1 MSNIKNKSEVNH
13 LIGSIVSKQ
22 PINKNLSHLLLAI
35 LCKDRKKI
43 GIFIEKTVPDLTK
56 EVFME
61 DDIDY
66 KPLLEHERKSKDL
79 FIRTEL
85 YKLKEKGYVEFVSYK
100 KDRYNVKAN
109 LKGLEYCKTLLINS
123 LINLDI
129 DVNNIEIDWRE
140 DFQNAN

>member
-1 MSNIKNKSEVNH
+1 MSNIKNRSEVNH

-22 PINKNLSHLLLAI
+22 PINKDLSHLLLAI
-35 LCKDRKKI
+35 LCKDRKKL
-43 GIFIEKTVPDLTK
+43 GVFIEKTVPNLTS

-61 DDIDY
+61 EDIDY
-66 KPLLEHERKSKDL
+66 KPLLDSEQKSKDL

-109 LKGLEYCKTLLINS
+109 LKGLEYCKALAVNYM
-123 LINLDI
+123 I
-129 DVNNIEIDWRE
+129 DADFNINNIEVVE
-140 DFQNAN
+140 DFENAS

>member
-1 MSNIKNKSEVNH
+1 MSNIKNRSEVNH

-22 PINKNLSHLLLAI
+22 PINKDLSHLLLAI
-35 LCKDRKKI
+35 LCKDRKKL
-43 GIFIEKTVPDLTK
+43 GVFIEKTVPNLTS

-61 DDIDY
+61 DYIDY
-66 KPLLEHERKSKDL
+66 KPLLDNEHKSRDL

-109 LKGLEYCKTLLINS
+109 LKGLEYCKALAINYMIDAGFN
-123 LINLDI
+123 INN
-129 DVNNIEIDWRE
+129 VEVVE
-140 DFQNAN
+140 DFENAS

>member
-13 LIGSIVSKQ
+13 LIGSIVQK
-22 PINKNLSHLLLAI
+22 PINKHLSHLLLAI
-35 LCKDRKKI
+35 LCKDRKKL

-85 YKLKEKGYVEFVSYK
+85 YKLREKGYVEFVSYK

-109 LKGLEYCKTLLINS
+109 LKGLEYCKSLL
-123 LINLDI
+123 LNLMI
-129 DVNNIEIDWRE
+129 DDGLSINNIEVVE
-140 DFQNAN
+140 DFENK

>member
-13 LIGSIVSKQ
+13 LIGSIVQK
-22 PINKNLSHLLLAI
+22 PINKDLSQLLLAI
-35 LCKDRKKI
+35 LCKDRKKL
-43 GIFIEKTVPDLTK
+43 GIFIEKTVPGLTK

-85 YKLKEKGYVEFVSYK
+85 YKLREKGYVEFVSYK

-109 LKGLEYCKTLLINS
+109 LKGLEYCKSLL
-123 LINLDI
+123 LNLMI
-129 DVNNIEIDWRE
+129 DDGLSINNIEVVE
-140 DFQNAN
+140 DFENK

>member
-13 LIGSIVSKQ
+13 LIGSIVQK
-22 PINKNLSHLLLAI
+22 PINKHLSHLLLAI
-35 LCKDRKKI
+35 LCKDRKKL

-109 LKGLEYCKTLLINS
+109 FKGLEYCKTL

>member
-1 MSNIKNKSEVNH
+1 MSNIKNRSEVNH

-22 PINKNLSHLLLAI
+22 PINKNISHLLLAI
-35 LCKDRKKI
+35 LCKDRKKL
-43 GIFIEKTVPDLTK
+43 GVFIEKTVPNLTS

-61 DDIDY
+61 EDIDY
-66 KPLLEHERKSKDL
+66 KPLLDSEQKSKDL

-109 LKGLEYCKTLLINS
+109 LKGLEYCKSLL
-123 LINLDI
+123 LNLMVDGGLNI
-129 DVNNIEIDWRE
+129 NNIEVVE
-140 DFQNAN
+140 DFENAS

>member
-13 LIGSIVSKQ
+13 LIGSIVQK
-22 PINKNLSHLLLAI
+22 PINKDLSQLLLAI
-35 LCKDRKKI
+35 LCKNRKKL

-66 KPLLEHERKSKDL
+66 EPLLEHEKKSKDL

-85 YKLKEKGYVEFVSYK
+85 YKLREKGYVEFVSYK

-109 LKGLEYCKTLLINS
+109 LKGLEYCKSLL
-123 LINLDI
+123 LNLMI
-129 DVNNIEIDWRE
+129 DDGLSINNIEVVE
-140 DFQNAN
+140 DFENK

>member
-1 MSNIKNKSEVNH
+1 MSNIKNRSEVNH

-22 PINKNLSHLLLAI
+22 PINKDLSQLLLAI
-35 LCKDRKKI
+35 LCKNRKKL

-66 KPLLEHERKSKDL
+66 EPLLEHEKKSKDL

-85 YKLKEKGYVEFVSYK
+85 YKLREKGYVEFVSYK

-109 LKGLEYCKTLLINS
+109 LKGLEYCKALAVNYM
-123 LINLDI
+123 I
-129 DVNNIEIDWRE
+129 DADFNINNIEVVE
-140 DFQNAN
+140 DFENAS

>member
-1 MSNIKNKSEVNH
+1 MSNIKNRSEVNH
-13 LIGSIVSKQ
+13 LIGSIVSKK
-22 PINKNLSHLLLAI
+22 PINKDLSHLLLAI
-35 LCKDRKKI
+35 LCKDRKKL
-43 GIFIEKTVPDLTK
+43 GVFIEKTVPDLTK

-85 YKLKEKGYVEFVSYK
+85 YKLKEKGYVNFVSYK

-109 LKGLEYCKTLLINS
+109 LKGLEYCKTLLLN
-123 LINLDI
+123 LII
-129 DVNNIEIDWRE
+129 DDGLNINNIEVVE
-140 DFQNAN
+140 DF

>member
-13 LIGSIVSKQ
+13 LIGSIVQK
-22 PINKNLSHLLLAI
+22 PINKHLSHLLLAI
-35 LCKDRKKI
+35 LCKDRKKL

-109 LKGLEYCKTLLINS
+109 LKGLEYCKSLLLNLMIDDGLSIN
-123 LINLDI
+123 NLE
-129 DVNNIEIDWRE
+129 VVE
-140 DFQNAN
+140 DFENK

>member
-22 PINKNLSHLLLAI
+22 PINKYLSHLLLAI
-35 LCKDRKKI
+35 LCKDRKKL

-79 FIRTEL
+79 FIRT
-85 YKLKEKGYVEFVSYK
+85 
-100 KDRYNVKAN
+100 
-109 LKGLEYCKTLLINS
+109 INGNGKMFNYIQIV
-123 LINLDI
+123 LPIGCNFLWNRRGCAPRI
-129 DVNNIEIDWRE
+129 RL
-140 DFQNAN
+140 

>member
-1 MSNIKNKSEVNH
+1 MSNIKNRSEVNH

-22 PINKNLSHLLLAI
+22 PINKDLSHLLLAI
-35 LCKDRKKI
+35 LCKDRKKL

-85 YKLKEKGYVEFVSYK
+85 YKLREKGYVEFVSYK

-109 LKGLEYCKTLLINS
+109 LKGLEYCKALL
-123 LINLDI
+123 LNLMI
-129 DVNNIEIDWRE
+129 DDGLNINNIEVVE
-140 DFQNAN
+140 DFENAS

>member
-13 LIGSIVSKQ
+13 LIGSIVQK
-22 PINKNLSHLLLAI
+22 PINKHLSHLLLAI
-35 LCKDRKKI
+35 LCKDRKKL

-66 KPLLEHERKSKDL
+66 KPLLEHEKKSKDL

-85 YKLKEKGYVEFVSYK
+85 YKLREKGYVEFVSYK

-109 LKGLEYCKTLLINS
+109 LKGLEYCKSLL
-123 LINLDI
+123 LNLMVDDGLNI
-129 DVNNIEIDWRE
+129 NNIEVVE
-140 DFQNAN
+140 DFENK

>member
-13 LIGSIVSKQ
+13 LIGSIVQK
-22 PINKNLSHLLLAI
+22 PINKDLSQLLLAI
-35 LCKDRKKI
+35 LCKDRKKL

-109 LKGLEYCKTLLINS
+109 LKGLEYCKSLLLNLMIDDGLSIN
-123 LINLDI
+123 NLE
-129 DVNNIEIDWRE
+129 VVE
-140 DFQNAN
+140 DFENK

>member
-1 MSNIKNKSEVNH
+1 MSNIKNRSEVNH

-22 PINKNLSHLLLAI
+22 PINKDLSHLLLAI
-35 LCKDRKKI
+35 LCKDRKKL
-43 GIFIEKTVPDLTK
+43 GVFIEKTVPNLTS

-61 DDIDY
+61 DYIDY
-66 KPLLEHERKSKDL
+66 KPLLNSERKSKDL

-109 LKGLEYCKTLLINS
+109 LKGLEYCKALAVNYM
-123 LINLDI
+123 I
-129 DVNNIEIDWRE
+129 DADFNINNIEVVE
-140 DFQNAN
+140 DFENAS

>member
-13 LIGSIVSKQ
+13 LIGSIVQK
-22 PINKNLSHLLLAI
+22 PINKDLSQLLLAI
-35 LCKDRKKI
+35 LCKNRKKL

-85 YKLKEKGYVEFVSYK
+85 YKLREKGYVEFVSYK

-109 LKGLEYCKTLLINS
+109 LKGLEYCKSLL
-123 LINLDI
+123 LNLMI
-129 DVNNIEIDWRE
+129 DDGLSINNIEVVE
-140 DFQNAN
+140 DFENK

>member
-13 LIGSIVSKQ
+13 LIGSIVQK
-22 PINKNLSHLLLAI
+22 PINKDLSQLLLAI
-35 LCKDRKKI
+35 LCKNRKKL
-43 GIFIEKTVPDLTK
+43 GIFIEKTVPGLTK

-109 LKGLEYCKTLLINS
+109 LKGLEYCKSLL
-123 LINLDI
+123 LNLMI
-129 DVNNIEIDWRE
+129 DDGLSINNIEVVE
-140 DFQNAN
+140 DFENK

>member
-1 MSNIKNKSEVNH
+1 MSNIKNRSEVNR

-22 PINKNLSHLLLAI
+22 PINKDLSHLLLAI
-35 LCKDRKKI
+35 LCKDREKL
-43 GIFIEKTVPDLTK
+43 GVFIEKTVPNLTS

-61 DDIDY
+61 DYIDY
-66 KPLLEHERKSKDL
+66 KPLLNNEQKSKDL

-109 LKGLEYCKTLLINS
+109 LKGLEYCKALAVNYM
-123 LINLDI
+123 I
-129 DVNNIEIDWRE
+129 DAGFNINNIEVVE
-140 DFQNAN
+140 DFENAS

>member
-13 LIGSIVSKQ
+13 LIGSIVQK
-22 PINKNLSHLLLAI
+22 PINKHLSHLLLAI
-35 LCKDRKKI
+35 LCKDRKKL
-43 GIFIEKTVPDLTK
+43 GIFIEKTVPGLTK

-85 YKLKEKGYVEFVSYK
+85 YKLREKGYVEFVSYK

-109 LKGLEYCKTLLINS
+109 LKGLEYCKSLL
-123 LINLDI
+123 LNLMI
-129 DVNNIEIDWRE
+129 DDGLSINNIEVVE
-140 DFQNAN
+140 DFENK

>member
-1 MSNIKNKSEVNH
+1 MSNIKNRSEVNH

-22 PINKNLSHLLLAI
+22 PINKDLSHLLLAI
-35 LCKDRKKI
+35 LCKDRKKL
-43 GIFIEKTVPDLTK
+43 GVFIEKTVPNLTS

-61 DDIDY
+61 DYIDY
-66 KPLLEHERKSKDL
+66 KPLLDNEHKSRDL

-109 LKGLEYCKTLLINS
+109 LKGLEYCKALAVNYM
-123 LINLDI
+123 I
-129 DVNNIEIDWRE
+129 DEGFNINNIEVVE
-140 DFQNAN
+140 DFENAS

>member
-1 MSNIKNKSEVNH
+1 MSNIKSEVNH
-13 LIGSIVSKQ
+13 LIGSIVQK
-22 PINKNLSHLLLAI
+22 PINKDLSQLLLAI
-35 LCKDRKKI
+35 LCKNRKKL

-66 KPLLEHERKSKDL
+66 EPLLEHEKKSKDL

-85 YKLKEKGYVEFVSYK
+85 YKLREKGYVEFVSYK

-109 LKGLEYCKTLLINS
+109 LKGLEYCKSLL
-123 LINLDI
+123 LNLMI
-129 DVNNIEIDWRE
+129 DDGLSINNIEVVE
-140 DFQNAN
+140 DFENK